1 VERGVDR
8 LRNGLNGN
16 LTSRRLDIASAQLNY
31 QPILRLTLSA
41 QYAAK
46 WLRQDDAF
54 LSRTATQLGQLRGLY
69 DLDRNWDVGLQG
81 SMMWGGSFDTR
92 RYGVGG
98 ELGRR
103 VINNLRVAAG
113 YNLFGFRDNDLRETD
128 YTLRGGYLRLDF
140 KFDESILPG
149 LKRTEE
155 AP

>member
-1 VERGVDR
+1 VER
-8 LRNGLNGN
+8 LRNGLNGE
-16 LTSRRLDIASAQLNY
+16 LTSRQLDIAVAQLNY

-46 WLRQDDAF
+46 WMRQEDAF
-54 LSRTATQLGQLRGLY
+54 RSTTATQLGQLRGIF
-69 DLDRNWDVGLQG
+69 DLDRNWDVGAQG
-81 SMMWGGSFDTR
+81 SMMWGGAFRSM

-113 YNLFGFRDNDLRETD
+113 YNLFGFKDQDLRETD
-128 YTLRGGYLRLDF
+128 YTLQGGYLRLDF